1 MNTSESLD
9 KLAPALVN
17 AQGNMPATTK
27 DGKGYNYTYTTLD
40 QIINKARPVLVA
52 NGLVIVQAPVSD
64 NGQLGVTS
72 RLLHESGQWLESTIM
87 AAPDADKQK
96 VAIQAAGSIIT
107 YLRRYAYA
115 AILGLADET
124 DTDGVPTPVKPAPG
138 KVEQPPAP
146 PRPEPNVGSTTGPL
160 HGRALLDAKQS
171 KIADA
176 RAALEESVKNGVTTL
191 GEVGKCA
198 TMTGLYTS
206 WIHFKNT
213 LTPNDETG
221 NEGYSFPDNFKT
233 TQAQKITKDGAL
245 VVFDWAVARKVG
257 G

>member
-124 DTDGVPTPVKPAPG
+124 DTDGVPTPVKPAPR

-146 PRPEPNVGSTTGPL
+146 PRPEPNVGSTTGQ
-160 HGRALLDAKQS
+160 DN

-176 RAALEESVKNGVTTL
+176 RAALADMGVTTL
-191 GEVGKCA
+191 GIVA
-198 TMTGLYTS
+198 DHLVMTGLYS
-206 WIHFKNT
+206 DRKHVANA
-213 LTPNDETG
+213 L
-221 NEGYSFPDNFKT
+221 
-233 TQAQKITKDGAL
+233 DGVDGQELRDKGLKVDLRSNVKGTL

>member
-138 KVEQPPAP
+138 KFEQPPAP
-146 PRPEPNVGSTTGPL
+146 PRPEPNVGSTIGQVETSEPE
-160 HGRALLDAKQS
+160 S
-171 KIADA
+171 EIATDA
-176 RAALEESVKNGVTTL
+176 RAASSPQEQAKRERPAPVTAPMPTAAMTKKFHAIGVEKYGDAWDDKRPELVKAISGKRVNSPAVTSSKEL
-191 GEVGKCA
+191 NRAEMQYLIDG
-198 TMTGLYTS
+198 MT
-206 WIHFKNT
+206 K
-213 LTPNDETG
+213 
-221 NEGYSFPDNFKT
+221 
-233 TQAQKITKDGAL
+233 
-245 VVFDWAVARKVG
+245 
-257 G
+257 